1 MYCIILYTCTCV
13 LYCNVLMRDERRKE
27 ERSKQDQTNN
37 KAKQHSTPKAVT
49 FPKKNELPQV
59 HVYTCILMRDEEGR
73 KYMYIHS
80 KQGQCA
86 CIYMYISLSS
96 IQLSP
101 CFFQSHFPRPSLPLS
116 LPPPLPPSPPPSL
129 APSLPPPPLPPSPPP
144 SLPPPDTRCYLAGG
158 RVLSLGESAV
168 VLTVPPSNQT
178 RAADVILIV
187 DESSSM
193 TVEHAWIPD
202 MIQQL
207 DTALM
212 VRELH
217 ACTCMLYYNNYSM
230 YKCMYVQM
238 YMYSAPPKMLGA
250 GQWQYCSFLLY
261 IHVYMYMYVLY
272 MCMYMYMYA

>member
-1 MYCIILYTCTCV
+1 M
-13 LYCNVLMRDERRKE
+13 
-27 ERSKQDQTNN
+27 
-37 KAKQHSTPKAVT
+37 H
-49 FPKKNELPQV
+49 V
-59 HVYTCILMRDEEGR
+59 HVYTCTCTCT
-73 KYMYIHS
+73 YPYH
-80 KQGQCA
+80 Q
-86 CIYMYISLSS
+86 SS
-96 IQLSP
+96 FPLG
-101 CFFQSHFPRPSLPLS
+101 FFNLIFPAPSLPLS
-116 LPPPLPPSPPPSL
+116 LPPPLPPS
-129 APSLPPPPLPPSPPP
+129 LPPS
-144 SLPPPDTRCYLAGG
+144 PDTRCYLAGG

-217 ACTCMLYYNNYSM
+217 VYMYMLYYNNYSM
-230 YKCMYVQM
+230 YKCMYICTCM
-238 YMYSAPPKMLGA
+238 YKCICSAPPKMLGA

-261 IHVYMYMYVLY
+261 IHVHVHVCTLHVHVHV
-272 MCMYMYMYA
+272 CMITEYSTPVFHLIFVSSPPSPSPLPPPPSPLPSSSAHRR